1 MELLKDMQTDK
12 SKTRMGSKVDYGK
25 IGEMFP
31 NVALR
36 GDETFDELLII
47 ERTGKHPRDK

>member
-1 MELLKDMQTDK
+1 
-12 SKTRMGSKVDYGK
+12 MGSKVDYGK

-47 ERTGKHPRDK
+47 EKTGKHPRDK